1 MFDLHFCGVQNYIK
15 LGFHNKRA
23 LGTVQVNGRS
33 IKKANYE
40 QKSPVGY
47 AVALAQI
54 LKKRKERK
62 RKKP

>member
-1 MFDLHFCGVQNYIK
+1 MTCIVVVCKTISSLDSIIK
-15 LGFHNKRA
+15 EPLEQFKLMEEA
-23 LGTVQVNGRS
+23 L
-33 IKKANYE
+33 KKASSE
-40 QKSPVGY
+40 QKLPVGY